1 MPTINTLRHQH
12 HQRNLQPFSKA
23 HVACIYS
30 QHSYSTMVISHK
42 LQGNIHVQLNPVLFC
57 FSLNRIEDVSQR
69 YNSLQG
75 INGLAGA
82 EPGTG
87 LADQEQLNCA
97 SVPLGS
103 SASLSSVV
111 LAALGSLLCGL
122 SSPWVSSLWS

>member
-1 MPTINTLRHQH
+1 
-12 HQRNLQPFSKA
+12 
-23 HVACIYS
+23 
-30 QHSYSTMVISHK
+30 MVVSHK

-122 SSPWVSSLWS
+122 SSPWVSSLL